1 MTSTIRRSPVA
12 DKLIPIYSEMRDRQR
27 SSIEESKTMR
37 CDPFF
42 TDSQS
47 RRDDTRRCLA
57 ISAVL
62 DDSIQSSWS
71 PAYERLQKRLGG
83 GALAANGLQF
93 AQSINDTSSNTNNT
107 TPWGQLHWTA
117 MQLVGFADFDQECSE
132 NNPYQSKEYLDC
144 IQEALVAGGMDRPVT
159 ITFVG
164 VIAVATGLLMIGI
177 PSYDLNAARDVLR
190 EELQKRDLP
199 LKEPFVNDIV
209 HSTLYR
215 VVGTNEGPLPDD
227 FHSELLEIAAE
238 YENTYLGQI
247 TLDTFQIGPASWR
260 MLQHERS
267 STPPWRKWTLTEK
280 RNRKEIESDNLRAA
294 SIAQNRYTISGASG
308 SNLAKEI
315 RLFLDQQ
322 QQQQLPSTISDDD
335 EESSSE
341 AEGSASSGE
350 EESSQDSTT
359 TPTARAPSLL
369 HDVKP
374 MIPSVN
380 STTELL
386 SLFGQV

>member
-1 MTSTIRRSPVA
+1 MNATMPDPSTPVA
-12 DKLIPIYSEMRDRQR
+12 EKLLPIYSEMRNRQR
-27 SSIEESKTMR
+27 LSIEQSKTMR

-71 PAYERLQKRLGG
+71 PAYEKLQATLGSG
-83 GALAANGLQF
+83 EFSRNGLQF
-93 AQSINDTSSNTNNT
+93 AQSINDTSSNTNNA

-117 MQLVGFADFDQECSE
+117 MQLVGFADYDLECDSSNAKE
-132 NNPYQSKEYLDC
+132 GSLNPYQSKEYLDC
-144 IQEALVAGGMDRPVT
+144 IQQALIAGGMDRPVT

-190 EELQKRDLP
+190 AELQKRNLP

-215 VVGTNEGPLPDD
+215 VVGTNDAPLPAD
-227 FHSELLEIAAE
+227 FHSKLLKLASE
-238 YENTYLGQI
+238 YENTYLGHI

-260 MLQHERS
+260 MLEHERS
-267 STPPWRKWTLTEK
+267 STPPWRKWTLTEP
-280 RNRKEIESDNLRAA
+280 RHVEAA
-294 SIAQNRYTISGASG
+294 AIPQSCYTVSGASG
-308 SNLAKEI
+308 RNLVREI
-315 RLFLDQQ
+315 RLFLEQRDAAA
-322 QQQQLPSTISDDD
+322 D
-335 EESSSE
+335 
-341 AEGSASSGE
+341 SADNVKE
-350 EESSQDSTT
+350 EELADHM
-359 TPTARAPSLL
+359 LL
-369 HDVKP
+369 PPLQEVKP
-374 MIPSVN
+374 MIPSVA
-380 STTELL
+380 STPTLM
-386 SLFGQV
+386 SLFGPL